1 MSEENDKFVKVP
13 QITID
18 GEKYHA
24 DAKVT
29 LGLDKEVIPT
39 NVGGNINT
47 LTIWKLKKL
56 VTLGKKVVSDRIMRE
71 ETGNEGR
78 LVILNALE
86 LELEREVKRLKNE

>member
-24 DAKVT
+24 DAKVS
-29 LGLDKEVIPT
+29 LGLDKEVAIVD
-39 NVGGNINT
+39 VGGNKNSE
-47 LTIWKLKKL
+47 TIWKLKKL
-56 VTLGKKVVSDRIMRE
+56 VTLGKKVVSDRVMRE
-71 ETGNEGR
+71 EKGNEGR

-86 LELEREVKRLKNE
+86 LELEREVKRLRNE